1 MFIRHRYFSDKFLTK
16 EYTLQFG
23 FTDAKSVKSSL
34 REAKCL
40 AHYDGIPKV
49 VGCKGHK
56 VRTCLYLRCNPYII
70 LIFWEWLLIQ
80 FAKPVYFQ
88 IHWLKGKNVT
98 LRPVRKVN
106 RETGEP
112 VIKYAKRNSFF
123 NFFTPPKVT
132 TGHQVS
138 T

>member
-1 MFIRHRYFSDKFLTK
+1 MKRNKQNNTIIVTMFILHRYFSDKFLTK

-56 VRTCLYLRCNPYII
+56 VRTCLYLRCNPYISYIFNI
-70 LIFWEWLLIQ
+70 LGMIYDLIRKNRFIFRYI
-80 FAKPVYFQ
+80 
-88 IHWLKGKNVT
+88 G
-98 LRPVRKVN
+98 
-106 RETGEP
+106 
-112 VIKYAKRNSFF
+112 
-123 NFFTPPKVT
+123 
-132 TGHQVS
+132 
-138 T
+138 

>member
-23 FTDAKSVKSSL
+23 FTDAKDVKSSL
-34 REAKCL
+34 REAKGL

-70 LIFWEWLLIQ
+70 YVLGMIADSIRKTGLFSDTLVERKEC
-80 FAKPVYFQ
+80 F
-88 IHWLKGKNVT
+88 LKTSSQSQSRDGTASDK
-98 LRPVRKVN
+98 
-106 RETGEP
+106 
-112 VIKYAKRNSFF
+112 IC
-123 NFFTPPKVT
+123 
-132 TGHQVS
+132 
-138 T
+138 

>member
-1 MFIRHRYFSDKFLTK
+1 MFIHHRYFSDKFLTK

-56 VRTCLYLRCNPYII
+56 VRTCLYLRCDHYIKNIFDI
-70 LIFWEWLLIQ
+70 LGMI
-80 FAKPVYFQ
+80 ADS
-88 IHWLKGKNVT
+88 IHKTGLFSDTLVERKECYLKTSSQSQSRDGAA
-98 LRPVRKVN
+98 
-106 RETGEP
+106 GD
-112 VIKYAKRNSFF
+112 
-123 NFFTPPKVT
+123 
-132 TGHQVS
+132 
-138 T
+138 

>member
-1 MFIRHRYFSDKFLTK
+1 MFIHHRYFSDKFLTK

-56 VRTCLYLRCNPYII
+56 VRTCLYFRCIPYIKNIFDI
-70 LIFWEWLLIQ
+70 LGMIADSIRKTGLFSDTLVER
-80 FAKPVYFQ
+80 KECY
-88 IHWLKGKNVT
+88 LKT
-98 LRPVRKVN
+98 
-106 RETGEP
+106 
-112 VIKYAKRNSFF
+112 S
-123 NFFTPPKVT
+123 
-132 TGHQVS
+132 S
-138 T
+138 